1 MWWWPAQRPLSVY
14 LPAEGSTDEATLPA
28 SRLGPRVPWIGS
40 DDDPMAPGFLQF
52 ADHLEMLR
60 NWDKLGFVLDI
71 GKPDDPQFVEV
82 ARTLA
87 RRAQQGK

>member
-1 MWWWPAQRPLSVY
+1 MWWWPAQRPISIY
-14 LPAEGSTDEATLPA
+14 LADKGSTDETTLPA
-28 SRLGPRVPWIGS
+28 SGLGPRVPWIGN
-40 DDDPMAPGFLQF
+40 DDDPTAQDFFRF

-82 ARTLA
+82 ARTLT
-87 RRAQQGK
+87 RRSPQK